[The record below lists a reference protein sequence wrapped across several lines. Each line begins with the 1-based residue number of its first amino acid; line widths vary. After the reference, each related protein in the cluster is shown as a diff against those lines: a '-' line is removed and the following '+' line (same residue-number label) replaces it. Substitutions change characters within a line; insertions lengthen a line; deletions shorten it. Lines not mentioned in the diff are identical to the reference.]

1 MAYAGEVVLPAK
13 TREHV
18 LIGLSATPR
27 VLALLSGPLNPE
39 SPVWELSLP
48 GRFTLRETM
57 AHLADWDEV
66 FMRRAKATLRREA
79 SVPDPD
85 SGKLAIEKQ
94 YARLDPHDSIRR
106 FARARWDLVRFFKDL
121 NDEQWGKVTT
131 HPRHGAM
138 SLEVQAVHALGHD
151 GYHLDAITSMLA
163 LAGLAEAGLQES
175 VSDQP
180 GMN

>member
-1 MAYAGEVVLPAK
+1 MILPRT

-18 LIGLSATPR
+18 LTGLSATPR
-27 VLALLSGPLNPE
+27 VLGLLTGPLNPE

-57 AHLADWDEV
+57 AHLADWDEI
-66 FMRRAKATLRREA
+66 FMQRAKATLKGQG

-85 SGKLAIEKQ
+85 SSKLAAEKN
-94 YARLDPHDSIRR
+94 YARLDPHDSVRR
-106 FARARWDLVRFFKDL
+106 FARARWDLVRFFNDL
-121 NDEQWGKVTT
+121 KEEDWAKVTE
-131 HPRHGAM
+131 HPRHGSM

-163 LAGLAEAGLQES
+163 LAGLAEAGLNEP

-180 GMN
+180 GIN